1 MRKHFLSFSAPDS
14 QVTLRSK
21 YYGMTVALCLFVWLL
36 APDAIET
43 KKQSLFNDGVLGS
56 SEISNL
62 SRYSEVGGSH
72 SSDRSTLG
80 VLSKLSEDSI
90 LETDPPSMIS
100 KVSVS
105 LASGQNL
112 SKLLRQY
119 KLTHRDI
126 HDIEALLTP
135 YIPPRNLQVG
145 HQIDLNVNN
154 GEALSLQL
162 DWEFAKKLHVS
173 IVDDRWALRVIDVPT
188 DVREFYAAGVIS
200 TSLYQSALKQQI
212 PTAVIKGLITAY
224 SHVVDFQRAIKPGD
238 EFKVLYSERYIID
251 KPEVKQIEQLSYVEL
266 VLSGESMP
274 LINYQNSAGALLF
287 YDINGKLA
295 DNFLMKN
302 PVNGAHLTSYFGY
315 RRHPILGYSRQH
327 KGIDFGAPINTPVMA
342 AGHGTIEKI
351 GNESTFGKRI
361 KINHG
366 NGFHTLYAHLN
377 GFAAELKQGSK
388 VQQGDVIGYL
398 GNTGLSRAR
407 HLHYEVHEQGR
418 AINPL
423 TLKQTASVKL
433 SGDELA
439 EFNQVK
445 QGVLNKLTHYQ
456 SKYILDIADSIEPIS
471 DKN

>member
-14 QVTLRSK
+14 QVILRSK
-21 YYGMTVALCLFVWLL
+21 YYGITVALCLFVWLL

-43 KKQSLFNDGVLGS
+43 RKQASFNNDVLGF
-56 SEISNL
+56 SETSNL
-62 SRYSEVGGSH
+62 LRETP
-72 SSDRSTLG
+72 TLG
-80 VLSKLSEDSI
+80 VLSKSSENLI
-90 LETDPPSMIS
+90 LETDLSSMIS

-126 HDIEALLTP
+126 YDIEALLTP

-145 HQIDLNVNN
+145 HQIDLNINN
-154 GEALSLQL
+154 GEVLSLQL

-173 IVDDRWALRVIDVPT
+173 ILDGRWALRVIDVPT
-188 DVREFYAAGVIS
+188 GVREFYAAGVIS
-200 TSLYQSALKQQI
+200 TSLYHSALKQQV
-212 PTAVIKGLITAY
+212 PTAVIKRLITAY

-238 EFKVLYSERYIID
+238 EFKVLYNERYIID
-251 KPEVKQIEQLSYVEL
+251 KPDVKQIEQLSYVEL

-274 LINYQNSAGALLF
+274 LINYRNSAGALLF

-302 PVNGAHLTSYFGY
+302 PVNGAHLTSYFGN

-342 AGHGTIEKI
+342 AGHGTIEEI
-351 GNESTFGKRI
+351 GNEGTFGKRI
-361 KINHG
+361 KIKHG

-377 GFAAELKQGSK
+377 GFAAGLKQGSN

-407 HLHYEVHEQGR
+407 HLHYEVHKQGR
-418 AINPL
+418 AIDPL

-433 SGDELA
+433 SGDELV
-439 EFNQVK
+439 EFNHIK
-445 QGVLNKLTHYQ
+445 QSVLNKLTYYQ
-456 SKYILDIADSIEPIS
+456 SKNIRDLA
-471 DKN
+471 NNTQ